1 MKVGQYTPLH
11 EYETFP
17 TLLPPYRVPPI
28 FGTLSC
34 PYARTLRTSFCQTI
48 TPGADA
54 VPKLHNVDAEPFV
67 FNSTLFPFPYAL
79 LSIELMHSMPVCLC
93 SSSRLYSSSLSISQ
107 WKHFQH
113 FISFSTFFFNYPIIL
128 CKSLFYFAAKY
139 DCTSQGCCCP
149 LRILFL
155 RRLREEKVRGV
166 GDFFGAIL
174 YTARFF
180 FFRPRSVFFQ
190 AIYFLLTS
198 DSAKAQESCS
208 KPIIAPAV
216 VPGAKRPTVMRS
228 ILTTNRN

>member
-1 MKVGQYTPLH
+1 MFFVPVVFFIPLH
-11 EYETFP
+11 QSMEA
-17 TLLPPYRVPPI
+17 
-28 FGTLSC
+28 LS
-34 PYARTLRTSFCQTI
+34 A
-48 TPGADA
+48 
-54 VPKLHNVDAEPFV
+54 LHFV
-67 FNSTLFPFPYAL
+67 FYL
-79 LSIELMHSMPVCLC
+79 L
-93 SSSRLYSSSLSISQ
+93 
-107 WKHFQH
+107 
-113 FISFSTFFFNYPIIL
+113 FFNYPIIL

-174 YTARFF
+174 YSFF

-228 ILTTNRN
+228 ILTTNRNEQMAHAATIIAIKSSDRAVRNGTR